1 MIYSSNNFSPPP
13 SPTQFFII
21 LLLFNITNS
30 LILLLS
36 ITIFSC
42 SIAPNLS
49 VSQLLLFYIPP
60 NTLNIPT
67 SSFSIL
73 KSFTQ
78 YPHFPA
84 LILHPSKYSNFCYF
98 IPPTLFIPSHPL
110 NIQTSLVLFL
120 QNLFHPPPPIQFSCS
135 IIPLLSIHHNFSWFI
150 SLDFSIPPILLF
162 YSSIPGT
169 YSVFQL
175 LYSSNLLGIPTSPV
189 LFLQRSQYPNFSCFI
204 PPNPLNI
211 PSSPVLFLQTLLISQ
226 LLLFYS
232 SQLYQYPNFYFSC
245 LLSPTFIIFKLPPA
259 YVLTNPPSVIST
271 FFSNPHYLRIHK
283 EVKSVRGPNVDRRHL
298 FLSTSNPLNVFWL
311 SVEKHFIF
319 LVFHFH

>member
-1 MIYSSNNFSPPP
+1 MVIHSSISQLLLFIPPYLSFYPNLPVLFLQPSQNPNTLFYSSIHLDILSSPVLFSSKPLQSHSQYPNVSFSLSPIPNFTCFIPLYLFYIQTSFVTFLQLSPNPKFSYFIPSTLSISQVIFNSLNLLNYPKLSCFIPTKAILNPPNFHDLFFKQLLPPP

-120 QNLFHPPPPIQFSCS
+120 QNLFHSPPH
-135 IIPLLSIHHNFSWFI
+135 LSNSH
-150 SLDFSIPPILLF
+150 
-162 YSSIPGT
+162 
-169 YSVFQL
+169 
-175 LYSSNLLGIPTSPV
+175 V
-189 LFLQRSQYPNFSCFI
+189 L
-204 PPNPLNI
+204 
-211 PSSPVLFLQTLLISQ
+211 
-226 LLLFYS
+226 
-232 SQLYQYPNFYFSC
+232 
-245 LLSPTFIIFKLPPA
+245 
-259 YVLTNPPSVIST
+259 
-271 FFSNPHYLRIHK
+271 
-283 EVKSVRGPNVDRRHL
+283 
-298 FLSTSNPLNVFWL
+298 
-311 SVEKHFIF
+311 
-319 LVFHFH
+319 